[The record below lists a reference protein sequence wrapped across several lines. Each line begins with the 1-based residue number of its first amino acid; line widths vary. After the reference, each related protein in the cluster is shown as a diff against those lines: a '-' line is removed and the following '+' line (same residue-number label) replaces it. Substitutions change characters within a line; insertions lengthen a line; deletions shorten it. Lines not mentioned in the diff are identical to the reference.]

1 MIELKEAETKEGYNL
16 ATTLF
21 KEYVSQL
28 GIDLSFQNFNNE
40 LENLAIEYGKPDGTI
55 FIAYYDD
62 EPVGCFGV
70 RKLEDSICELKRMY
84 VRDTARGLGVGKQ
97 LLKKSIEVGK
107 QLGYSK
113 MRLDTLAT
121 MHKAINLYKQAGFYE
136 IEPYRFNPIE
146 GAKYFEIDLDEN

>member
-40 LENLAIEYGKPDGTI
+40 LENIAVEYGTPDGTI
-55 FIAYYDD
+55 FIAYNND

-70 RKLEDSICELKRMY
+70 RKLENSICELKRMH
-84 VRDTARGLGVGKQ
+84 VHDKARGLGVGKQ
-97 LLKKSIEVGK
+97 LLKKSFEAGK

-113 MRLDTLAT
+113 MRLDTLST
-121 MHKAINLYKQAGFYE
+121 MHNALNLYKQAGFYE
-136 IEPYRFNPIE
+136 IEPYRFDPIE
-146 GAKYFEIDLDEN
+146 DTKYFEIDLDEN